1 MYPGFID
8 LASQAGVPAAARAR
22 AAGEIRVHERLLGG
36 LVFGTVRNANDIA
49 TQAYQQQHQEQ
60 PASADTPKNH

>member
-1 MYPGFID
+1 MIALPIIILVG
-8 LASQAGVPAAARAR
+8 
-22 AAGEIRVHERLLGG
+22 LLGG